1 MVEARG
7 DAKTERAAQARL
19 YGWGSTRRP
28 LFFVSP
34 SSERRS
40 YLRVHWFAG
49 SDRATRGE
57 RVPTDSQGISVR
69 YRDVFH
75 GARFWASA
83 PEEVRNRL
91 AAASVVHACRRGEV
105 ICREGARA
113 VSAIVILEGN
123 VRAVHYET
131 NGHAVLIESSGP
143 GEVLGPISAF
153 ADTPFEADLEAGA
166 DTVVALF
173 PMRLLDEAIRTE
185 PTVAL
190 SVIRGLAH
198 RWLSVVSVTKRNSAE
213 VPTRLA
219 RYLLGLPPLKSA
231 DLGSRLVV
239 LPCSRVELAVMLA
252 TTPETL
258 SRTFHRLADDLVIE
272 TYERTVRMMDMDALG
287 RIAEGDLEG

>member
-1 MVEARG
+1 M
-7 DAKTERAAQARL
+7 
-19 YGWGSTRRP
+19 
-28 LFFVSP
+28 
-34 SSERRS
+34 
-40 YLRVHWFAG
+40 
-49 SDRATRGE
+49 
-57 RVPTDSQGISVR
+57 PTDPQGICGR
-69 YRDVFH
+69 HRDVFH

-91 AAASVVHACRRGEV
+91 AAASVVHTCRRGEV
-105 ICREGARA
+105 ICREGTRA
-113 VSAIVILEGN
+113 VSALVILEGN

-143 GEVLGPISAF
+143 GEVLGPVSAF

-190 SVIRGLAH
+190 SVIRGLAS

-231 DLGSRLVV
+231 AAGGRLVE

-272 TYERTVRMMDMDALG
+272 TYERTIRVMDMDALQ
-287 RIAEGDLEG
+287 RVAEGDLEG